1 MSMVPKTLM
10 KVLQKTVPET
20 FPEATQIRVTCSDDN
35 WTGVEITQK
44 GDTTVMSVEA
54 MRAVLKQ
61 QYNGAYKWVNRVNQM
76 SEAQVIA
83 VYKRM
88 QGSGQLKN

>member
-1 MSMVPKTLM
+1 
-10 KVLQKTVPET
+10 
-20 FPEATQIRVTCSDDN
+20 
-35 WTGVEITQK
+35 
-44 GDTTVMSVEA
+44 MSVDQ
-54 MRAVLKQ
+54 MRAVLKR
-61 QYNGAYKWVNRVNQM
+61 QYNGAYKWVNRVNRM

>member
-1 MSMVPKTLM
+1 
-10 KVLQKTVPET
+10 
-20 FPEATQIRVTCSDDN
+20 
-35 WTGVEITQK
+35 
-44 GDTTVMSVEA
+44 MSVDA
-54 MRAVLKQ
+54 MRTVLKK
-61 QYNGAYKWVNRVNQM
+61 QYNGAYKWVNRVNNM